1 MVNKHVP
8 SILSGLLKNT
18 EESRYARMIY
28 AAIFL
33 LLVLGL
39 RLFYMQVIQG
49 GYYKEEADGNRI
61 RYLPMQAM
69 RGVMY
74 DRNGLILAGS
84 RSAYSVVMPV
94 DRKGNTLSDEAL
106 SRLSQLLHVP
116 TADIKKKIEDNKLA
130 FGAIYLANDV
140 GIDVATQIEEKK
152 DEFPGIEIEVNPLR
166 VYPLGNAGAQVLGYV
181 GEAGPDDRDA
191 EGNPYKTTA
200 LIGRAGL
207 EHRYNNYLEG
217 KNGSKTVE
225 VNASGQPVR
234 YVGARRPSRGT
245 VCV

>member
-18 EESRYARMIY
+18 AESRYARMIY

-74 DRNGLILAGS
+74 DRNGFILAGS

-152 DEFPGIEIEVNPLR
+152 DEFRGIAIEVNPLR
-166 VYPLGNAGAQVLGYV
+166 GYPLG
-181 GEAGPDDRDA
+181 
-191 EGNPYKTTA
+191 
-200 LIGRAGL
+200 
-207 EHRYNNYLEG
+207 
-217 KNGSKTVE
+217 
-225 VNASGQPVR
+225 
-234 YVGARRPSRGT
+234 
-245 VCV
+245 

>member
-94 DRKGNTLSDEAL
+94 DRKGNTLSDQAL
-106 SRLSQLLHVP
+106 SRLS
-116 TADIKKKIEDNKLA
+116 
-130 FGAIYLANDV
+130 
-140 GIDVATQIEEKK
+140 
-152 DEFPGIEIEVNPLR
+152 
-166 VYPLGNAGAQVLGYV
+166 
-181 GEAGPDDRDA
+181 
-191 EGNPYKTTA
+191 
-200 LIGRAGL
+200 
-207 EHRYNNYLEG
+207 
-217 KNGSKTVE
+217 
-225 VNASGQPVR
+225 
-234 YVGARRPSRGT
+234 
-245 VCV
+245 